1 MAAQSPFA
9 DQEAVVKLHFG
20 YRGLRRDERRG
31 VVVVSAGNGVFQLF
45 EILEAVID
53 VDVGPP
59 KSILSLGRE
68 SNGLM

>member
-20 YRGLRRDERRG
+20 FRVLRRDERRG

-45 EILEAVID
+45 EIIEAVID
-53 VDVGPP
+53 VDVGDTEIDLVIGP
-59 KSILSLGRE
+59 
-68 SNGLM
+68 

>member
-20 YRGLRRDERRG
+20 FRVLRRDERRG

-53 VDVGPP
+53 VDVGDTEIDLVIGP
-59 KSILSLGRE
+59 
-68 SNGLM
+68 